1 MAEVNVTIAD
11 RSFLLACDDGQEPRL
26 QSLADNLA
34 DRVAAVRN
42 QNSGVGDT
50 HAIVL
55 AALAVLDEFDES
67 KKRWANN
74 TPEGEAAEW
83 AADRL
88 DAMSERL
95 EKVLAAV
102 VGG

>member
-1 MAEVNVTIAD
+1 MAELDVSIAD
-11 RSFLLACDDGQEPRL
+11 RSFRLACDDGQEPRL
-26 QSLADNLA
+26 QSLADDLA
-34 DRVAAVRN
+34 QRVAAVRN
-42 QNSGVGDT
+42 QNSGVGGT

-55 AALAVLDEFDES
+55 AALAVLDEYDEA
-67 KKRWANN
+67 KNRWANN

-95 EKVLAAV
+95 EKALAAV